1 MTISMLPDVYVVV
14 ERTERSSEVT
24 GGLVVSIVAG
34 AKEEP
39 LEGIIIDGAVPAALD
54 GRGIPSQG
62 GA

>member
-1 MTISMLPDVYVVV
+1 MTTSTPPDVYVVV
-14 ERTERSSEVT
+14 EQTERPPEAT
-24 GGLVVSIVAG
+24 GGLVVDIVAE

-39 LEGIIIDGAVPAALD
+39 LEGIIIDDAVLD